1 MKFLMQSRQTD
12 NAFFRILAVWQI
24 VSCAYVSKVLATVI
38 STLNN
43 YRCKAD
49 TQANIDLRDF

>member
-1 MKFLMQSRQTD
+1 MQSRQTD